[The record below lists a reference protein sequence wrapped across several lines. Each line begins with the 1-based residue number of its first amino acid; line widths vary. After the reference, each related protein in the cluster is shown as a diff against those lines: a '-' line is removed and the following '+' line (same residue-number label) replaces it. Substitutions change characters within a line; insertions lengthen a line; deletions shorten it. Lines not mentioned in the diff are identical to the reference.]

1 MKGGNA
7 IALGAL
13 GISRNSLNYQ
23 TIINLFL
30 SKLVSNKGNA
40 VNKMNWT
47 VDCRISGIIRHLF
60 LYRIN

>member
-30 SKLVSNKGNA
+30 SKLLSNKGNA
-40 VNKMNWT
+40 VNKVN
-47 VDCRISGIIRHLF
+47 
-60 LYRIN
+60 